1 MPLRVNKPNPSSHK
15 RTNSADRLRQLSSN
29 QAYSILDSPL
39 LNHRTAELNSPV
51 SFQRSSRPQIEKC
64 AFCDDPEPSI
74 LLSCSHQ
81 CHQQCLL
88 SSIDDTNLSKFP
100 SCSICNKLTRCL
112 DDSIH
117 DALCSQKYI
126 SGASIPESVES
137 ALSMFAA
144 PSAICSNK
152 TTPITPRDQIIPDTL
167 IDPPVVRSKQLLSPD
182 ASFSY
187 NKQLYEDILK
197 PQVQLITSTEQVTVS
212 DTDHELQCLLSIKP
226 PKIYSAPAPT
236 EDENKVRAK
245 VATEFKALLGD
256 LLPGSNEMELL
267 LVDAFKVSDDAES
280 WTQAYCFLFDKCVL
294 MVDRNFTCILG
305 NHSVN
310 KDFTIVGRSKSTLIL
325 STPDGTEVL
334 QMNHAH
340 VFAANKWNHYL
351 SKLMR
356 SESEICPPLFQFTS
370 SCWQLAR
377 ETKTF
382 LPSDILKFQ
391 DIIDRDGDISS
402 DLFVRAIPQPEPM
415 PLCLVLSVCLVNN
428 VSPPVSHYEYK
439 LRIVKLLNT
448 VRSLLRPS
456 DKLGLIFVGVD
467 GSSSNDIYN
476 LGSFTGCVE
485 PWWSGWESVIDLIE
499 VLPNRNIN
507 CEPIFSNGLEELLVS
522 FEKCKSLSPFIPSG
536 EEYNN
541 KFLILQANS
550 YGFADDSDSVS
561 VLKNFD
567 SGPISRLCEKID
579 SLKQCSS
586 LTFDLVR
593 VGSNYN
599 AETKICN
606 KLLSKPR
613 FLQRTDISSVY
624 SSRNLMEITVGNSFL
639 RFDTFEDL
647 TQSLELVV
655 SNYHS
660 TSIPSVN
667 VDLYKFP
674 NFDSRIVQ
682 FSEIEINGTFY
693 SILNKNLFG
702 IQLNINSLLSKATE
716 KNILMK
722 IRLNSKHLDPQPLK
736 VAIDKCFEL
745 PLFNYQT
752 QWLDKHDEYKAVA
765 IKIANREAI
774 PNHFSFH
781 AIELTPPS
789 YHDKQPLYKQTP
801 LLPPLSSFRDRLLA
815 KRRTELAVF
824 QSIRMINEQCLLLE
838 VLTIIN
844 YSIELITKLGKEL
857 SIDNEFNHDYLNTQ
871 QSVSLNNR
879 ASIQILNSDMSSGCE
894 TSRDYIQFL
903 TEQLMFIQNLFDKEN
918 PMALTKCQ
926 DLANLLM

>member
-1 MPLRVNKPNPSSHK
+1 MIKMPLRVNKPNPSHK
-15 RTNSADRLRQLSSN
+15 RTNSADRLGQLSSN

-39 LNHRTAELNSPV
+39 LNRRKAELNSPV
-51 SFQRSSRPQIEKC
+51 IFQRSKPQIEKC

-81 CHQQCLL
+81 CHRQCLL
-88 SSIDDTNLSKFP
+88 NSLDEANLTKFP
-100 SCSICNKLTRCL
+100 CCSICNKVTRCL

-117 DALCSQKYI
+117 DELCRQKYI
-126 SGASIPESVES
+126 SRDSLSESVES
-137 ALSMFAA
+137 ALSIFA

-167 IDPPVVRSKQLLSPD
+167 NPPAVQSKQLLSPD

-212 DTDHELQCLLSIKP
+212 DSDHELQCLLSVKP
-226 PKIYSAPAPT
+226 PKIYSASVPT
-236 EDENKVRAK
+236 EDENKVRAQV
-245 VATEFKALLGD
+245 VAEFRALLGD
-256 LLPGSNEMELL
+256 LLPGTDEMELL
-267 LVDAFKVSDDAES
+267 LVDAFKVSTDGEL
-280 WTQAYCFLFDKCVL
+280 WTSAYCFLFDKCVL
-294 MVDRNFTCILG
+294 MVDRSFSSMVG
-305 NHSVN
+305 HYSVN
-310 KDFTIVGRSKSTLIL
+310 RDFTSVGRSRSTLIL
-325 STPDGTEVL
+325 STPDGSEVL

-340 VFAANKWNHYL
+340 DFAANKWNHYL
-351 SKLMR
+351 GRLMR
-356 SESEICPPLFQFTS
+356 AESDICPPLFQLTS

-377 ETKTF
+377 ETKNL
-382 LPSDILKFQ
+382 LPSDIFKFQ
-391 DIIDRDGDISS
+391 DIIDRDGDIPS

-415 PLCLVLSVCLVNN
+415 PLCLVVSVCLVNS
-428 VSPPVSHYEYK
+428 VTPPISNYEYR
-439 LRIVKLLNT
+439 LRIVEMLST
-448 VRSLLRPS
+448 VRSSLKPA

-467 GSSSNDIYN
+467 RSSSNDIYK

-485 PWWSGWESVIDLIE
+485 PSWSGWDSVIDLIE

-507 CEPIFSNGLEELLVS
+507 CEPIFSNGLEELSVS
-522 FEKCKSLSPFIPSG
+522 FEKCKSLSPFIPSCT
-536 EEYNN
+536 EYNN
-541 KFLILQANS
+541 KFMILQANS
-550 YGFADDSDSVS
+550 YGFADYSDSLS
-561 VLKNFD
+561 VLKSFD

-579 SLKQCSS
+579 SLKQCTS

-606 KLLSKPR
+606 KLLSKPK
-613 FLQRTDISSVY
+613 FLQRSDISSVY

-647 TQSLELVV
+647 TQSLELVI
-655 SNYHS
+655 SNYRS
-660 TSIPSVN
+660 TSIPSIN
-667 VDLYKFP
+667 FDLYKFP
-674 NFDSRIVQ
+674 NLDSRIVQ

-702 IQLNINSLLSKATE
+702 IQLSINGLLSKATE

-722 IRLNSKHLDPQPLK
+722 VRLNTKHLDPQPSK
-736 VAIDKCFEL
+736 VALDKCLEL

-752 QWLDKHDEYKAVA
+752 QWLDKHDEYKTVA
-765 IKIANREAI
+765 IKLANREAATD
-774 PNHFSFH
+774 HFSFH
-781 AIELTPPS
+781 ALELTPPS
-789 YHDKQPLYKQTP
+789 YHDRQPFYKQTP
-801 LLPPLSSFRDRLLA
+801 LLPPLSSSGDRLLA

-824 QSIRMINEQCLLLE
+824 ESIRMINEQCLLLE
-838 VLTIIN
+838 VMTIIN
-844 YSIELITKLGKEL
+844 YSIELITKLGKDL
-857 SIDNEFNHDYLNTQ
+857 SIDNEFNHDCLSSGGSNKKLQ
-871 QSVSLNNR
+871 NS
-879 ASIQILNSDMSSGCE
+879 ASIQILNGDKSGCCE
-894 TSRDYIQFL
+894 TSRDYIL
-903 TEQLMFIQNLFDKEN
+903 LITDQLMFIQNLFNKEN